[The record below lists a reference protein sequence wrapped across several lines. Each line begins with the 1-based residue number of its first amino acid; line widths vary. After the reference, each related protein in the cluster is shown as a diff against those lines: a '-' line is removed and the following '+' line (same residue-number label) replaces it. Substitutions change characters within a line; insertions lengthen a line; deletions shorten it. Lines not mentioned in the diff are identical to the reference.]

1 MIENIEGVIT
11 TILGLLSAGFIW
23 IIRTVLTN
31 KEQLQLQR
39 QEGEQIRAAL
49 VDMKASMQSL
59 REEIL
64 EIYKNK

>member
-1 MIENIEGVIT
+1 MIENVEGVIT